1 MDLWGEKGFNIFF
14 KRVKEEGA
22 KSKTREERV
31 TPSPGLSAVPE
42 TNMELNDFRVPDD
55 RVLFVP
61 NVLEGLHLPEDDV
74 FYLQRFACTAIP
86 GMVWMQLWV
95 PA

>member
-1 MDLWGEKGFNIFF
+1 M
-14 KRVKEEGA
+14 
-22 KSKTREERV
+22 
-31 TPSPGLSAVPE
+31 PE
-42 TNMELNDFRVPDD
+42 TSLELTDFRVPDD
-55 RVLFVP
+55 RVIFVP
-61 NVLEGLHLPEDDV
+61 NVLEVLHHPEADV

>member
-1 MDLWGEKGFNIFF
+1 
-14 KRVKEEGA
+14 
-22 KSKTREERV
+22 
-31 TPSPGLSAVPE
+31 
-42 TNMELNDFRVPDD
+42 MELTDFRVPDD
-55 RVLFVP
+55 RVIFVP
-61 NVLEGLHLPEDDV
+61 NVLEVLHHLEADV

>member
-1 MDLWGEKGFNIFF
+1 
-14 KRVKEEGA
+14 
-22 KSKTREERV
+22 
-31 TPSPGLSAVPE
+31 
-42 TNMELNDFRVPDD
+42 MELTDFRVPDD
-55 RVLFVP
+55 RVIFVP
-61 NVLEGLHLPEDDV
+61 NVLEGLHHPEADV